1 MTKFPFTGFDEQSR
15 EVADAFS
22 TLKRNGI
29 RVNIPDDLKSMLAPN
44 ILFDGGDG
52 MFKKLVRDAKVYL
65 EYGCGKSSWWAYHN
79 TAAAIRSVDTSRE
92 WIAKINAL
100 IGAETAERL
109 RIEWIDVGPL
119 GDWGKPTTFAR
130 RDRFRDYT
138 DWPWTLGLEPDL
150 VLVDG
155 RFRIASFL
163 TSIQRAPPGTI
174 LLFDDYADRPLY
186 HVAEEFSAVLDRCG
200 RQVAFQVDQ
209 AAKAKV
215 TDAVIAEFRNV
226 ID

>member
-1 MTKFPFTGFDEQSR
+1 MKKFPFTGFDEQSR
-15 EVADAFS
+15 EVATAFT
-22 TLKRNGI
+22 TLKRHGI
-29 RVNIPDDLKSMLAPN
+29 HFKMPDALQHVLEPS

-52 MFKKLVRDAKVYL
+52 LFKKLVQDAKVYV
-65 EYGCGKSSWWAYHN
+65 EYGCGKSSWWAYCS
-79 TAAAIRSVDTSRE
+79 TGATIRSVDTSRE

-100 IGAETAERL
+100 IGPEAGERV

-119 GDWGKPTTFAR
+119 GDWGKPATFAR
-130 RDRFRDYT
+130 RERFRDYT

-163 TSIQRAPPGTI
+163 TSLQRAKPGTI
-174 LLFDDYADRPLY
+174 ILFDDYADRPLY
-186 HVAEEFSAVLDRCG
+186 HVAEEFSPILDRCG
-200 RQVAFQVDQ
+200 RQVAFQVD
-209 AAKAKV
+209 AAAQAKV